1 MICFSNSYAA
11 RGSYVKY
18 TDADRAEIG
27 KYSRENSTAA
37 TLKKFRTR
45 YPNLNKSTVRGM
57 RSAYNR
63 TLASLKRQH
72 GGSFNPDVHNVKEIR
87 KQTANYV
94 GRPLKLGDLDV
105 KSARKC
111 DNQEESSMDWY

>member
-1 MICFSNSYAA
+1 
-11 RGSYVKY
+11 
-18 TDADRAEIG
+18 
-27 KYSRENSTAA
+27 
-37 TLKKFRTR
+37 
-45 YPNLNKSTVRGM
+45 M